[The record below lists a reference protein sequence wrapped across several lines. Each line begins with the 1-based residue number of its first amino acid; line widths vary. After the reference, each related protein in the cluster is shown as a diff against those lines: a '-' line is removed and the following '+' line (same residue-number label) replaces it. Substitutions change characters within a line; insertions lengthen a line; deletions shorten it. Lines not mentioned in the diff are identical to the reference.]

1 MVIKR
6 IELDGPMN
14 TRDMGGLTN
23 KYGRK
28 IKEKMLLR
36 SGELS
41 ACSKRDK
48 NILISEYNIKKI
60 VDLRTDVEIEET
72 PNPVWQGIEYFH
84 FPVFNAEV
92 MGITRD
98 GNSLEDMVKA
108 IISKGN
114 DSAKVYMSKIYEQ
127 IVASDTAKKAY
138 SNFIKVLAEKDEGA
152 VLWNC
157 SAGKD
162 RTGAAAILV
171 LTILEFEKEK
181 ILEDY
186 MKTNEFAESNIAHFA
201 EAAKRLTGIK
211 DTRIAAEYMMG
222 VNKDYFNTLY
232 NYMESEYGSAEG
244 YIKEGLKVDDD
255 IIYFIR
261 EKYLM

>member
-1 MVIKR
+1 MIIKR
-6 IELDGPMN
+6 IELDGPIN
-14 TRDMGGLTN
+14 TRDMGGFIN
-23 KYGRK
+23 KYGKK

-48 NILISEYNIKKI
+48 NILINEYNLKKI

-72 PNPVWQGIEYFH
+72 PNPVWRGIVYFH

-98 GNSLEDMVKA
+98 GNSLEDMVKT
-108 IISKGN
+108 IISEGN
-114 DSAKVYMSKIYEQ
+114 DAAKIYMSKIYKQ

-138 SNFIKVLAEKDEGA
+138 YNFIKVLADKDDGA

-171 LTILEFEKEK
+171 LTILGFEKEE
-181 ILEDY
+181 IFEDY
-186 MKTNEFAESNIAHFA
+186 IKTNEFAEKNIAHFA
-201 EAAKRLTGIK
+201 ETAKRLTGIN

-222 VNKDYFNTLY
+222 VNREYFDTLY

-244 YIKEGLKVDDD
+244 YIKEGLKIDDD
-255 IIYFIR
+255 IVFCIR
-261 EKYLM
+261 EKYLI